1 MEKSMTPPPQ
11 SPLVAFDRLV
21 EALQEVVA
29 IADRKTDEFDKAHAA
44 ILEAPALRAALEEME
59 ARLAA
64 LTAEPSEVVVG
75 KVAAAIADARVKRV
89 NPGVNIE
96 CLMTDNSKGDYD
108 KAKAAIAAYRRAMGG
123 EK

>member
-1 MEKSMTPPPQ
+1 MTTPIAMLDRIVDALKLHHQRAECEKTWNATGTIYQ
-11 SPLVAFDRLV
+11 DAV
-21 EALQEVVA
+21 
-29 IADRKTDEFDKAHAA
+29 KTFLTD
-44 ILEAPALRAALEEME
+44 APALRAALEEME

-108 KAKAAIAAYRRAMGG
+108 KAKAAIAAYRKAMGVI
-123 EK
+123 

>member
-1 MEKSMTPPPQ
+1 MTTPIAMLDRIVDALKLHHQRAECEKTWNATGTIYQ
-11 SPLVAFDRLV
+11 DAV
-21 EALQEVVA
+21 
-29 IADRKTDEFDKAHAA
+29 KTFLTD
-44 ILEAPALRAALEEME
+44 APALRAALEKME
-59 ARLAA
+59 ARIAA

-108 KAKAAIAAYRRAMGG
+108 KAKAAIAAYRKAMGVI
-123 EK
+123 